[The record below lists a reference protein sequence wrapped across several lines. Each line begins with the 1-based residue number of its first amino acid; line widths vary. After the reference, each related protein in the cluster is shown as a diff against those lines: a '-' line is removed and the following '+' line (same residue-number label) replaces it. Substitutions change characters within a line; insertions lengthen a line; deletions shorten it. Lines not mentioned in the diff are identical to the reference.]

1 MSPSGHD
8 PYDEDEVDEGEEG
21 EDEDDDPVDHDALGH
36 RAVLILQPVDF
47 RFQVSGEV
55 LRSQLTGVQPCVQ
68 PGGWDLVEGM

>member
-1 MSPSGHD
+1 MRVMDSGRGPAGR

-55 LRSQLTGVQPCVQ
+55 LRS
-68 PGGWDLVEGM
+68 